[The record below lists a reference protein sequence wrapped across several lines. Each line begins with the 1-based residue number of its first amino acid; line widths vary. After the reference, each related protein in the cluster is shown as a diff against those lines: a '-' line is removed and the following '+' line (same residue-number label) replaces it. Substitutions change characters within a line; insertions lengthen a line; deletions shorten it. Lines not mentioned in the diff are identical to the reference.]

1 MLDITALLQMVP
13 SSQKRATRRP
23 CWALLDI
30 TAFLPMVAKQI
41 LFERGVHSNG
51 CQATFVSVV
60 KLGKNQM
67 PVSTDYKPVHCASS
81 SSPTRPSQL
90 SETYTWH
97 QCQCGS
103 PSCSSNQTAHRPCT
117 IVELSLSCLPWT
129 ISFIIPHL
137 NQISQQPRNQLT
149 NPWCHRWNHAYA

>member
-1 MLDITALLQMVP
+1 MTAVLPIAP
-13 SSQKRATRRP
+13 SSQKRSHST
-23 CWALLDI
+23 
-30 TAFLPMVAKQI
+30 T

-51 CQATFVSVV
+51 SQANVVSVV
-60 KLGKNQM
+60 NLGKNKM
-67 PVSTDYKPVHCASS
+67 PASTNDKPVHCASS
-81 SSPTRPSQL
+81 RSPTRPSQF
-90 SETYTWH
+90 SEKDTWH

-149 NPWCHRWNHAYA
+149 NPWCHHWNHAYA